1 MTKSYQ
7 ISEDY
12 PVNIETLWND
22 ILDPQALADSMKGR
36 VTYIGLPSEPVFEGQ
51 VVNIRLK
58 YWGWLPLGAW
68 RIEVTRVDNE
78 NYILETREG
87 GGVFKSYHH
96 RLELVAT
103 GDESCRYTD
112 NLTVDAGIFTPLAA
126 PNVPSIYR
134 ERHRQRRARLVA
146 AASAP

>member
-1 MTKSYQ
+1 MAKSYR

-22 ILDPQALADSMKGR
+22 ILDPQALSDSMKGR
-36 VTYIGLPSEPVFEGQ
+36 VAYIGLPTETIYEGQ
-51 VVNIRLK
+51 VANIHLK

-68 RIEVTRVDNE
+68 RIEVVRVDHE
-78 NYILETREG
+78 NHILETREG
-87 GGVFKSYHH
+87 GGMFKSYHH

-103 GDESCRYTD
+103 GDNSCRYTD
-112 NLTVDAGIFTPLAA
+112 NLTVDAGIFTALAA
-126 PNVPSIYR
+126 STVPSMYR

-146 AASAP
+146 RG